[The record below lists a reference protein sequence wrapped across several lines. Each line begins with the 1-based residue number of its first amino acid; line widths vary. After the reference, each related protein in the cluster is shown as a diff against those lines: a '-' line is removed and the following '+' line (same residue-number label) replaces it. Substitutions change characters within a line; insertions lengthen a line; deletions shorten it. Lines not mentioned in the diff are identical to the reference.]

1 MEIFYCPHCE
11 GRPYTD
17 NIKSGSKCPVC
28 GTLLKYEDVSGESL
42 TNRKKIEYPSGKK
55 RKAVSSKLK
64 KVKEEKVKTV
74 YDRYKKVKTI
84 SGNVENI
91 RPCRED
97 PRSLFTK
104 IRHYIMYGQ
113 SFSDTL
119 YSFEISP
126 RDDVSGNDKIRV
138 HIYGDYYGDGATI
151 CSGFDHTVSGHMA
164 LKNVSENDND
174 IFFARKIRNTECRIK
189 FVSSPAA
196 FLITVFVL
204 FFFYKIFSELKAP
217 FMEGKVIDYLRNVFE
232 AFIPSAT
239 TATCMFVISFLFVS
253 VIQFA
258 NKAKTHIEYNF
269 NTISELSLMITI
281 LYFMKFKL
289 SGYNGLSVQE
299 SFSYIFA
306 NLVSHSVYILAAFF
320 GTLLV
325 WKVLRLIYVR
335 IRG

>member
-28 GTLLKYEDVSGESL
+28 GTVLRYEDVSGESL
-42 TNRKKIEYPSGKK
+42 TDRKKIEYPSKK
-55 RKAVSSKLK
+55 KKADSSKVK
-64 KVKEEKVKTV
+64 KQKEEKVQTV
-74 YDRYKKVKTI
+74 YDKYRKAKTI

-126 RDDVSGNDKIRV
+126 RDDLTGKDKIRV

-164 LKNVSENDND
+164 IKNVSENDND

-204 FFFYKIFSELKAP
+204 FFFFKIFAALKTP
-217 FMEGKVIDYLRNVFE
+217 FAEGKVIDFLREVFE
-232 AFIPSAT
+232 EFIPSAT
-239 TATCMFVISFLFVS
+239 AATCMFVAAFLFTSLVQ
-253 VIQFA
+253 VA

-269 NTISELSLMITI
+269 NTIAELSLMMTV
-281 LYFMKFKL
+281 LFFMEFKL
-289 SGYNGLSVQE
+289 SGFTGLSISE

-306 NLVSHSVYILAAFF
+306 VLVSHSVYILAAFF
-320 GTLLV
+320 GALII

>member
-28 GTLLKYEDVSGESL
+28 GTVLRYEDVSGESL

-55 RKAVSSKLK
+55 ADSSKK
-64 KVKEEKVKTV
+64 NKRKEEKVKTV
-74 YDRYKKVKTI
+74 YDKYKRVKTI

-97 PRSLFTK
+97 PRGLFTK

-119 YSFEISP
+119 YSFEITP
-126 RDDVSGNDKIRV
+126 RDDLTGNDKIRV

-151 CSGFDHTVSGHMA
+151 CSGFDHTVTGHMA

-174 IFFARKIRNTECRIK
+174 IFFARKIRNTECKIK

-196 FLITVFVL
+196 FMITVFVI
-204 FFFYKIFSELKAP
+204 FFLYKIFAALKDP
-217 FMEGKVIDYLRNVFE
+217 FMDGKVVDYLREVFE
-232 AFIPSAT
+232 EFIPSAT
-239 TATCMFVISFLFVS
+239 TATCMFAVAFLFTS
-253 VIQFA
+253 LIQFA
-258 NKAKTHIEYNF
+258 NKNKTHIEYNF
-269 NTISELSLMITI
+269 NTIAELSLMMTI
-281 LYFMKFKL
+281 LFFMNFNL
-289 SGYNGLSVQE
+289 SGFAGLSIRE

-306 NLVSHSVYILAAFF
+306 VLVSHSVYILAAFF
-320 GTLLV
+320 GTLII